1 METNQ
6 NPTTNPSEGNQL
18 DVSQPRNSSF
28 SNFSHEN
35 TLYKQWNPELGC
47 KVGLG
52 VQNEAGQRL
61 TEFSQDT
68 LVTANTRFQQY
79 NTQVYTWTSLD
90 GQHQNQIDGFLW
102 PKDEEALY
110 SQQKQDLKVTLMQI
124 MNSLLENSGLNW
136 RN

>member
-1 METNQ
+1 MSGIT
-6 NPTTNPSEGNQL
+6 
-18 DVSQPRNSSF
+18 DKF
-28 SNFSHEN
+28 
-35 TLYKQWNPELGC
+35 
-47 KVGLG
+47 GLG
-52 VQNEAGQRL
+52 IQNEAGQRL